1 MALTAEEVKLLNNA
15 TPGLHKAGL
24 GDIIQDIVNIIQ
36 DMLTSQLH
44 AGGNATT
51 EDPGLMSAA
60 DKTKLDGIAA
70 SANDYT
76 LPNAGTLTR
85 GGVLKGVAVV
95 DAKDNAS
102 AITQV
107 NALLASLRTSGAIAT

>member
-24 GDIIQDIVNIIQ
+24 GDIIQD
-36 DMLTSQLH
+36 MLTSQLH

-51 EDPGLMSAA
+51 SDPGLMSAA

-70 SANDYT
+70 SANNYT
-76 LPNAGTLTR
+76 LPNAGTSTR

-95 DAKDNAS
+95 DATDNAS